1 MTDIDNS
8 IFTIRT
14 IVADVLEMSPDEI
27 DETEDFVQGYQADSL
42 NLIEIVAQLE
52 KQYQVVL
59 PPRELPEAH
68 TVTAL
73 SELVARH
80 STGR

>member
-1 MTDIDNS
+1 MSDIDNS
-8 IFTIRT
+8 TSRIRA
-14 IVADVLEMSPDEI
+14 IVADVLELSPDEI
-27 DETEDFVQGYQADSL
+27 DDSADFVNRYQADSL

-59 PPRELPEAH
+59 PQRELPQAH

-73 SELVARH
+73 YELVARH
-80 STGR
+80 AA